1 MNSRLMLIFAGFSG
15 FFYVAFGAIGSH
27 LLTPVLAKHQMDWI
41 NLGLQYQISH
51 TFALM
56 GLAAVLMRKVV
67 LWFYWSGLFFG
78 IGILLFS
85 GSLYC
90 MALLQ
95 MKYFAYFTPVGGVSF
110 LLGWFCVLIGALR
123 LRKVASGHE

>member
-1 MNSRLMLIFAGFSG
+1 MLIFAAVSG
-15 FFYVAFGAIGSH
+15 FFCVAFGAIGSH
-27 LLTPVLAKHQMDWI
+27 LLSPIMAKHQMDWI
-41 NLGLQYQISH
+41 YLGLQYQMMH
-51 TFALM
+51 TLVLI
-56 GLAAVLMRKVV
+56 GLSAILLRKVV

-95 MKYFAYFTPVGGVSF
+95 LKYFAYFTPIGGFCF
-110 LLGWFCVLIGALR
+110 LIGWLFVLIGALR
-123 LRKVASGHE
+123 LRKSASSHE